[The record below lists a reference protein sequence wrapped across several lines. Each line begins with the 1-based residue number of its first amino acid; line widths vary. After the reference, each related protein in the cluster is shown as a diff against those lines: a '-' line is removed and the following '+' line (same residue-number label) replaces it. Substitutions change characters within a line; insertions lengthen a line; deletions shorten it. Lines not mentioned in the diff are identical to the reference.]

1 MDHDSSKST
10 MSNMMEVDFHDN
22 EPKLDNR
29 IEKDGNEEETV
40 QVVPPSGDWKQN
52 LLIKTAEIQK
62 TILAAADVAK
72 DKFKTSFT
80 IASEIANDNISKSI
94 NIAANKFGLL
104 VGKVKLILTISI
116 THLLHFVCQN
126 YFDFLKENGT
136 NEATIVAGKTTSI
149 PFFVPKNKAIA
160 WKVMV
165 KSYDL
170 GLVIKVREQ
179 SDGGYIFLYFIFL
192 SFMFI
197 QIF

>member
-1 MDHDSSKST
+1 

-116 THLLHFVCQN
+116 THLLHFVC
-126 YFDFLKENGT
+126 
-136 NEATIVAGKTTSI
+136 
-149 PFFVPKNKAIA
+149 
-160 WKVMV
+160 
-165 KSYDL
+165 
-170 GLVIKVREQ
+170 
-179 SDGGYIFLYFIFL
+179 
-192 SFMFI
+192 
-197 QIF
+197 